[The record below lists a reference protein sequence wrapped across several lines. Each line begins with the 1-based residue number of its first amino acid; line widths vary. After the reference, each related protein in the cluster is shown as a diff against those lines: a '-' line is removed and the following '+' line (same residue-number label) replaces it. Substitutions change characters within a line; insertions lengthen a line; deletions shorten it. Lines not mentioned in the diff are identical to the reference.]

1 MYRPSALHA
10 LRPSQFQLPVCT
22 SQEPPEV
29 PVFTGG
35 ALENCSLSR
44 RGKTW
49 GKLTAGR
56 VPHWKC
62 KRNRPPFVLILLI
75 FVEKLLQGPPFTSQL
90 QNSMGTAAIFL
101 CGIYLMPWNYS
112 LPETHAEPTAR
123 MDRWWRRLWEQCLPG
138 MAGAVPSQA
147 PIKHSMRNWMS
158 PFLPK
163 LQLDGAVKVGWP
175 FVPWVRLLSFVKLLN
190 SNTAVRRQ

>member
-90 QNSMGTAAIFL
+90 QNSIGTAAIFL
-101 CGIYLMPWNYS
+101 RGICLMPWNYS
-112 LPETHAEPTAR
+112 LPETRRTDCKDGQVVEEAVRATPTWHGRCCAIPGSNKTQHAQLNVPISSQIAAGWGS
-123 MDRWWRRLWEQCLPG
+123 DGG
-138 MAGAVPSQA
+138 MALCPMSQA
-147 PIKHSMRNWMS
+147 T
-158 PFLPK
+158 FLCK
-163 LQLDGAVKVGWP
+163 TTQ
-175 FVPWVRLLSFVKLLN
+175 
-190 SNTAVRRQ
+190 